1 MNINGPNPTHAVEP
15 AVVENKVQRAAVA
28 PAAPKDK
35 VEQVQLDPRT
45 TNVVVEMERNNTL
58 VFKFIDEKTGK
69 MKTLKTPAV
78 ILDGVV
84 CKSLYSGQRIFCPRS
99 IHHWWREVWLE
110 RVAESSVAKFET
122 PACSWAGASHLERT
136 QAYTRGTS

>member
-15 AVVENKVQRAAVA
+15 AVIENKVQRAAVA

-69 MKTLKTPAV
+69 
-78 ILDGVV
+78 VV
-84 CKSLYSGQRIFCPRS
+84 QQFPPEQMLHQNQIVPGEKQD
-99 IHHWWREVWLE
+99 
-110 RVAESSVAKFET
+110 
-122 PACSWAGASHLERT
+122 
-136 QAYTRGTS
+136 

>member
-15 AVVENKVQRAAVA
+15 AAVENKVQRAAVA

-69 MKTLKTPAV
+69 V
-78 ILDGVV
+78 IQQFPPEQMLHQNQIVPGEKQD
-84 CKSLYSGQRIFCPRS
+84 
-99 IHHWWREVWLE
+99 
-110 RVAESSVAKFET
+110 
-122 PACSWAGASHLERT
+122 
-136 QAYTRGTS
+136 